1 MPPVGEFGPYFC
13 DQYRLLGPAA
23 AGGILTP

>member
-1 MPPVGEFGPYFC
+1 MPPVGEFGSDYSV
-13 DQYRLLGPAA
+13 QYRPLSLAA